1 MQFSMLIATISA
13 LASSSLAAP
22 AVTRQATPVTFGVQ
36 LSNDISGKTANA
48 DIDVNNG
55 PVTFGQLFGGAFGTP
70 VVASSL
76 QAVSPGAGGNNVQCV
91 VRNPAVPGSA
101 FYLSAWNTF
110 IDLDGNVNGA
120 FPDDV
125 TAFTAECTL

>member
-1 MQFSMLIATISA
+1 MQFSIVIATLSA
-13 LASSSLAAP
+13 LAGSSLAAP
-22 AVTRQATPVTFGVQ
+22 AVTRQTTPLTFSVQ
-36 LSNDISGKTANA
+36 LSNDISGQTANA
-48 DIDVNNG
+48 EIPINTD
-55 PVTFGQLFGGAFGTP
+55 PVTFGELFGGAFGTP

-91 VRNPAVPGSA
+91 IKNPAVTGSA

-110 IDLDGNVNGA
+110 IDLDGDVDGA

-125 TAFTAECTL
+125 TAFTAECHL